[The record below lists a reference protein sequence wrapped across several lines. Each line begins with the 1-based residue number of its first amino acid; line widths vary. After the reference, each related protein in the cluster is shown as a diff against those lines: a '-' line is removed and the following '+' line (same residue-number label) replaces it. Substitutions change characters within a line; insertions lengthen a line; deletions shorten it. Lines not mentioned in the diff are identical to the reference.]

1 MDRFY
6 RGVRAVARFWLWFFF
21 KSVDVRRPD
30 RVPDDGP
37 VLLCINHPNN
47 FIDSLVVGAAVRR
60 KVHYLATAALFRDP
74 FVARFL
80 LAGGA
85 IPVWRRQDEGP
96 HASTRP
102 ISDRPPSQRSEHTA
116 PASTRP
122 ISDGPPSQRSE
133 HAAPATMDRNADT
146 FAACA
151 AAFERGALI
160 AIYPEGTTHAEA
172 RVQRIKTGAARIA
185 LAWEA
190 THPRTLTMLPV
201 GLTFEA
207 RKSFR
212 ARVLV
217 SFGAALPLHAYADA
231 YREDPVKAVDALT
244 RHLQASMEAEVVNV
258 ERIDDARLLQ
268 SIETLYRDVLARE
281 VMEARGVGPR
291 DVDLVRLSRSIVDA
305 ITWFKSRE
313 PERVEA
319 IWQRIRTYRAL
330 LAQYHLRDETVRARL
345 ERLPARQ
352 RLVYSWDAVVGFPFF
367 VYGALVN
374 ALPYLLP
381 RWLARRIARKE
392 TDYAT
397 VRLLAA
403 IVAVP
408 VFYGLETWLVLRV
421 AGGLAAALFAI
432 SLPLSGL
439 IAYRYLA
446 GAGRFRSRVRF
457 ALLTATHGAAARR
470 LVVERQS
477 ILGELERAKTEWLAA
492 TKGSSF

>member
-6 RGVRAVARFWLWFFF
+6 RAVRAVARFWLWFFF
-21 KSVDVRRPD
+21 KAVDVRHPD
-30 RVPDDGP
+30 RVPRGGP

-47 FIDSLVVGAAVRR
+47 FIDSLVVGAAVPR
-60 KVHYLATAALFRDP
+60 KVHYLATAALFRNP
-74 FVARFL
+74 LVARFL
-80 LAGGA
+80 LTAGA
-85 IPVWRRQDEGP
+85 IPVWRKQDE
-96 HASTRP
+96 R
-102 ISDRPPSQRSEHTA
+102 SQDSPVPT
-116 PASTRP
+116 
-122 ISDGPPSQRSE
+122 
-133 HAAPATMDRNADT
+133 DRNADT

-151 AAFERGALI
+151 DAFERGALI

-190 THPRTLTMLPV
+190 AHPRTLAMLPV

-217 SFGAALPLHAYADA
+217 SFGAALPLHAYVTA

-258 ERIDDARLLQ
+258 ERIDDAQLLQ
-268 SIETLYRDVLARE
+268 SIEALYRDVLARE

-305 ITWFKSRE
+305 IAWFKSRE

-319 IWQRIRTYRAL
+319 LWQRIRTYRAL

-374 ALPYLLP
+374 AVPYLLP

-408 VFYGLETWLVLRV
+408 VFYGLETWLVFRA
-421 AGGLAAALFAI
+421 AGGFVAAFFAI

-439 IAYRYLA
+439 LAYRYVA
-446 GAGRFRSRVRF
+446 GAGRFRSRLRF
-457 ALLTATHGAAARR
+457 ALLAATHDAAARR

-477 ILGELERAKTEWLAA
+477 IVGELERAKTEWLAA